1 MKLFRSSSR
10 NNEKRKE
17 KSRDAARCRRS
28 RETEIFTELASA
40 LPMKAED
47 VDALDKASVM
57 RLSISYLK
65 VRKMVDLCEFS
76 LVVCEDIYLII
87 CYFVLVPNIK
97 NLDLPVDAKPTADDD
112 EDEGDEDSKEESMKV
127 LSKFVEEEQFA
138 LTALDGFLLVLSDD
152 GDITFVSEN
161 ISDILGLSKVRHFN
175 HYRARVSNQ
184 FSSHRLIW
192 WANPSGITH
201 TLAIMMS
208 FARR

>member
-184 FSSHRLIW
+184 FSSYRLI
-192 WANPSGITH
+192 
-201 TLAIMMS
+201 
-208 FARR
+208 